1 MKIIRKRDYWAISF
15 ALVTSAVPAGYLFL
29 RSLDRR
35 EPFLESL
42 FESIIIFVIFAVLIY
57 AAYLSGGRIYNN
69 GNIRVSPWFGFFV
82 GGSCFLFW
90 MGGIYADN
98 LFYGGTI
105 AVAAWGI
112 LLFCIWGLKNLI
124 TQKRT
129 PILHEYNSDLKRR
142 RK

>member
-15 ALVTSAVPAGYLFL
+15 AIVSSAVPAGFLFL

-42 FESIIIFVIFAVLIY
+42 FESIISFVIFAVLIY

-90 MGGIYADN
+90 MGGIYAGN
-98 LFYGGTI
+98 LFYGGTM

-112 LLFCIWGLKNLI
+112 ILFCIWSLKKFI
-124 TQKRT
+124 IQKRT
-129 PILHEYNSDLKRR
+129 IVSHERNSQLSGK
-142 RK
+142 K